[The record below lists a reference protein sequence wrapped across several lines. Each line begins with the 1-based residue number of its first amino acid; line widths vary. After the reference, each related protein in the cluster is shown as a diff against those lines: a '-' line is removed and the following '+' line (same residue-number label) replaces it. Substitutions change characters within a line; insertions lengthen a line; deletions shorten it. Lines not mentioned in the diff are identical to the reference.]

1 MIIKDYKVN
10 VYDIEVFPNCFHCTV
25 YNTETGE
32 HKLFEISQRKNQV
45 NELLGY
51 FYSENYDRMF
61 IGYNN
66 HHYDDAIINYII
78 DYYYVLL
85 NKDYI
90 EICKSLYNMSQ
101 VIINSE
107 DGHYEAWKRWKYAHY
122 FKSMDI
128 LTMLY
133 SSKLRV
139 GLKEMQITMHYSN
152 VLEYDGD
159 FSKDIPVDKIEEMIQ
174 YNINDV
180 DSTTTLLDKCKKDI
194 DLRLWIESEYGFEC
208 LSMDS
213 VKFGETLLGNLYCKE
228 TGISKQHLK
237 AMRSPADFLDLN
249 KIIFPFIHF
258 EDKILQDVLNDM
270 KKQIISTKSEKGIKA
285 YENKFAYHEVL
296 YSVGV
301 GGLHTLNTPE
311 IFKPKEDE
319 YIGHVDVNSLYP
331 SMIVRYNIGPQ
342 HLGKIFLQIY
352 ANIREQRLIAKHS
365 GHKLKSDALKLTL
378 NSVTGKMQQETS
390 WMYDPENVFKIRING
405 QLILLM
411 LTERLVHLG
420 CKIIQ
425 DNTDGIMFVAKKG
438 KADLVQEAISD
449 IENLTGLT
457 FESGNYEA
465 FYQYAGNDYF
475 GIVEGY
481 NESKNSNLIEKKG
494 LFITKNKLGKGL
506 SPVIIPE
513 AVIEYFISGT
523 PVKETIEQCTD
534 IKKFL
539 MTQRV
544 DKKFKIEYNDKIVQ
558 RINRFY
564 ASTNGY
570 YLYKYKE
577 EKGCKKYSNILTK
590 SGVTILNKFD
600 GKPIVERHINYQY
613 YESEARKII
622 NDFTC
627 KELDLFNN

>member
-1 MIIKDYKVN
+1 MIIKNYKTN
-10 VYDIEVFPNCFHCTV
+10 VFDIEIFPNCFHCTV
-25 YNTETGE
+25 YDTETDE
-32 HKLFEISQRKNQV
+32 YKYFEISQRINQIS
-45 NELLGY
+45 ELFGY
-51 FYSENYDRMF
+51 FYADNYDRMF
-61 IGYNN
+61 VGYNN

-78 DYYYVLL
+78 DYYNILC
-85 NKDYI
+85 NKNTT
-90 EICKSLYNMSQ
+90 EICRSLFNMSH
-101 VIINSE
+101 VIITSE
-107 DGHYEAWKRWKYAHY
+107 IGHYEAWKKWKYAHY

-139 GLKEMQITMHYSN
+139 GLKEMQITMHYDN

-159 FSKDIPVDKIEEMIQ
+159 FSKDIPVDKIDEMIQ

-180 DSTTTLLDKCKKDI
+180 ASTTTLLNKCKNDI
-194 DLRLWIESEYGFEC
+194 DLRLWIESEYGFDC

-213 VKFGETLLGNLYCKE
+213 VKIGEKLLGNLFCKK
-228 TGISKQHLK
+228 TGISSQRLNT
-237 AMRSPADFLDLN
+237 MRSPAEFINLKDV
-249 KIIFPFIHF
+249 IFPFIHF

-270 KKQIISTKSEKGIKA
+270 KKQTISTKPEKGTKA
-285 YENKFAYHEVL
+285 YENKFAYHGVL

-311 IFKPKEDE
+311 IFKPKDDE
-319 YIGHVDVNSLYP
+319 YIGHADVNSLYP
-331 SMIVRYNIGPQ
+331 SMIVQYHIGPQ
-342 HLGKIFLQIY
+342 HLGEVFLEIY
-352 ANIREQRLIAKHS
+352 TNLLRERLEAKKL
-365 GHKLKSDALKLTL
+365 GQKLKNLTLKLTL
-378 NSVTGKMQQETS
+378 NSVSGKMQQETS
-390 WMYDPENVFKIRING
+390 WMYDPLNVFKIRING

-411 LTERLVHLG
+411 LTERLIHLG

-438 KADLVQEAISD
+438 AADLVQKAISD
-449 IENLTGLT
+449 IEKLTGLT

-475 GIVEGY
+475 GIIEGY
-481 NESKNSNLIEKKG
+481 NESKDPKLIEEKG
-494 LFITKNKLGKGL
+494 SFITKNKLGKGL
-506 SPVIIPE
+506 APVIIPE
-513 AVIEYFISGT
+513 AVIKYFIDGI
-523 PVKETIEQCTD
+523 PIQDTIKNCTD

-544 DKKFKIEYNDKIVQ
+544 DKKFKVEYNNKEVQ

-564 ASTNGY
+564 ASTNGC

-577 EKGCKKYSNILTK
+577 ATDGRKYSNMLTK

-600 GKPIVERHINYQY
+600 GKPICERHINYQY

-627 KELDLFNN
+627 KELDLFSY